1 MPITYQT
8 EEIKIDIVGQ
18 KINLQQ
24 VTNVDEVFDDLISKD
39 SCDEMVKDEQIPYW
53 TEIWPSSIGLCMH
66 LNTISEEINGSRV
79 LELGC
84 GLGLPSIYAGFLNPK
99 SVKAT
104 DYLEDALTFCKRN
117 WLLNHSSN
125 IFETARFDWR
135 SPNLIMKS
143 YDVLL
148 AADIVYEDRMVTSVF
163 KFLEENLLSNQVFI
177 LSDPNRRA
185 SSKLFTNLEASGQFT
200 ISKFD
205 YDVVWRE
212 VETNIKVYEIRRTE
226 V

>member
-66 LNTISEEINGSRV
+66 LNTISEEISGSRV

-104 DYLEDALTFCKRN
+104 DYMEDALTFCKSN

-163 KFLEENLLSNQVFI
+163 DFLVKNLVSVQVFI
-177 LSDPNRRA
+177 LSDPDRKTCSA
-185 SSKLFTNLEASGQFT
+185 LLEKLQGSGGFF
-200 ISKFD
+200 ISEFN

-212 VETNIKVYEIRRTE
+212 VKTSIRVFEIRST
-226 V
+226 

>member
-104 DYLEDALTFCKRN
+104 DYLEDALTFCKSN

-163 KFLEENLLSNQVFI
+163 DFLVKNLVSVQVFI
-177 LSDPNRRA
+177 LSDPDRKTCSA
-185 SSKLFTNLEASGQFT
+185 LLEKLQGSGDFF
-200 ISKFD
+200 ISEFN

-212 VETNIKVYEIRRTE
+212 VKTSIRVFEIRAT
-226 V
+226 